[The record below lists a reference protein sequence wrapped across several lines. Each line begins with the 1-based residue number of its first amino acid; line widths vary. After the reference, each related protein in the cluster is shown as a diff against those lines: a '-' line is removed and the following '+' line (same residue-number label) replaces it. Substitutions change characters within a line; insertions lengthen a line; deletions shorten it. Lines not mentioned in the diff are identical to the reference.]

1 MTRIKVRVHLCGEVL
16 HFAPHCF
23 LQDLDVFSVD
33 DEKLCVSQKPAY
45 TDERPF
51 HDKVR
56 QLLETAS
63 DTSRLAVMPSHWQP
77 WL

>member
-1 MTRIKVRVHLCGEVL
+1 MTRIKVRLYLC
-16 HFAPHCF
+16 HANPHIAPYDL

-33 DEKLCVSQKPAY
+33 DEKLCVSQKPAH
-45 TDERPF
+45 TDEKPF

-56 QLLETAS
+56 QLLDTAS